1 MKKIIPAICFVIT
14 LTKGDVTEAENQ
26 DQEQEDSDEKLY
38 ELINSVQL
46 LNDYQVYME
55 EIIYPLTVNQF
66 WDAFI
71 ADEPGFSYDKAM
83 EGMDGDVL

>member
-1 MKKIIPAICFVIT
+1 M
-14 LTKGDVTEAENQ
+14 
-26 DQEQEDSDEKLY
+26 
-38 ELINSVQL
+38 QL

>member
-1 MKKIIPAICFVIT
+1 MKKIVPAICFVISFS
-14 LTKGDVTEAENQ
+14 KGDVTETEYQ
-26 DQEQEDSDEKLY
+26 DEDSDDKLY
-38 ELINSVQL
+38 ELVNGKQL

-66 WDAFI
+66 WDSFI

>member
-1 MKKIIPAICFVIT
+1 MKKIVPAICFVISFS
-14 LTKGDVTEAENQ
+14 KGDVTETEYQ
-26 DQEQEDSDEKLY
+26 DEDSDDKLY
-38 ELINSVQL
+38 ELVNGKQL